1 MPKRNLKNA
10 RFLVTGGAGFIGSNF
25 IRYLLSKTLESKITV
40 VDNLSYA
47 GNKHNL
53 DGLPKSRVSL
63 IGADINETRLMTK
76 LFQRVD
82 YVVHF
87 AAETHVDR
95 SIHKS
100 SKSFIVSNVL
110 GTHSLLQAIH
120 KSPNIKLF
128 IHVSTDEVFGSLPLK
143 SKRRFRED
151 SPYFPNSPYAAS
163 KAAADMLVRSFI
175 QTWYLPIIIIHP
187 ANNYGPRQ
195 LPEKLIP
202 FFTTRALQNLPLPVY
217 GHGKHVRSW
226 LHVDDCSSAI
236 VTLLQKGVA
245 GENYCVTSDE
255 ELSNLETTERI
266 LETLKKP
273 LSLITHVTD
282 RPGHDERYTLD
293 ASKLKK
299 LGWRATRKLRVYLPK
314 TVLWYRNNRDWVQS
328 SMRRTGGVNGHI
340 YRKILGISGKEN

>member
-25 IRYLLSKTLESKITV
+25 IRYLLSKVPDSTIIV

-47 GNKHNL
+47 GNKQNL
-53 DGLPKSRVSL
+53 DKLPKNRVSFVK
-63 IGADINETRLMTK
+63 ADINEKKRMVK
-76 LFQRVD
+76 LFRHVD

-95 SIHKS
+95 SIHQS
-100 SKSFIVSNVL
+100 SKDFFVTNVL
-110 GTHSLLQAIH
+110 GTHSLLEALG

-128 IHVSTDEVFGSLPLK
+128 IHISTDEVFGSLPLK
-143 SKRRFRED
+143 SKRKFCEN

-163 KAAADMLVRSFI
+163 KAAADMAVRSFI
-175 QTWYLPIIIIHP
+175 QTYRLPIIILHP

-202 FFTTRALQNLPLPVY
+202 FFTLRALRNLPLPVY

-226 LHVDDCSSAI
+226 LHVNDCSSAI

-245 GENYCVTSDE
+245 GENYCVTSGE
-255 ELSNLETTERI
+255 ELSNLETTKII
-266 LETLKKP
+266 LKTLKKP
-273 LSLITHVTD
+273 LSLITHIAD
-282 RPGHDERYTLD
+282 RPGHDERYAID
-293 ASKLKK
+293 DSKLKK
-299 LGWRATRKLRVYLPK
+299 LGWRATHKLSAYLPK
-314 TVLWYRNNRDWVQS
+314 TVLWYKNNQKWVRKS
-328 SMRRTGGVNGHI
+328 IRKEKVLNAHI
-340 YRKILGISGKEN
+340 K